1 NNKNIDMDAEKV
13 KRLTDKEV
21 NVIPSRT
28 IPQGISA
35 LFSFDGEQSKEENTN
50 NMLEAMEDVKTG
62 SVTYAIRDTVINDID
77 IKKDSYMGMND
88 GSIVATDKEKINTTK
103 NLLTDMIDEDDELVT
118 VFYGEDVKEAEI
130 EALEEFVTEEID
142 DVEVEL
148 YAGKQPIY
156 SFIIMVE

>member
-1 NNKNIDMDAEKV
+1 
-13 KRLTDKEV
+13 
-21 NVIPSRT
+21 
-28 IPQGISA
+28 
-35 LFSFDGEQSKEENTN
+35 
-50 NMLEAMEDVKTG
+50 MLEAMEDVKTG

-88 GSIVATDKEKINTTK
+88 GSIVATDKEKINTTT